1 MPLIYI
7 LILFFQYL
15 LPESRPITLCYMMEH
30 VTIVIYFFVV
40 QEKNKNKNKIKEIL
54 NQEK

>member
-1 MPLIYI
+1 MI
-7 LILFFQYL
+7 
-15 LPESRPITLCYMMEH
+15 SCYVMRH
-30 VTIVIYFFVV
+30 VTIVIYFFII